1 MRISD
6 WSSDVCSSD
15 LINGDEEMTKTSPG
29 SIEDDLRSTRRN
41 VEDDMEDSG
50 DIVNSVMDFARS
62 NAGGVGRMVR
72 EHPLPVAMIGA
83 GIVWLALAS
92 RSDHDDDLDVTEFR
106 SEENKYELQSLT
118 RNAF

>member
-1 MRISD
+1 
-6 WSSDVCSSD
+6 
-15 LINGDEEMTKTSPG
+15 MTKTSPG
-29 SIEDDLRSTRRN
+29 PIEDDLRSTRRN

-83 GIVWLALAS
+83 GLVWLALAS
-92 RSDHDDDLDVTEFR
+92 RSDYDEETAEDEFGER
-106 SEENKYELQSLT
+106 RDRPT
-118 RNAF
+118 RRHRQRDAALGGGVR